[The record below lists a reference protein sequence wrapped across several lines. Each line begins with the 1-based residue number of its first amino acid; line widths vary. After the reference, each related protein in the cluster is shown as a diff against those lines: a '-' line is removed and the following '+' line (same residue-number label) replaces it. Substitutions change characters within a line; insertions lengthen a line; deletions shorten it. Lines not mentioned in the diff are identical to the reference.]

1 MSDTSSQ
8 HPPPDDTVVPG
19 HDSAVLPEAE
29 DFLELAAD
37 EPPDVLDEVTVDDD
51 ATAESGGLPDLPP
64 AELDKVYGLPI
75 PEVELLLKAQQEAQ
89 ARAYKIVRH
98 LRAAQD
104 KISEIR
110 QEKKELVAEL
120 RSSQQTNERLR
131 NELEALKQQYEN
143 AVKSATSV
151 QALLRQHEGKIAEQT
166 LQIGKLNELI
176 ETSRKKL
183 LDLQQCREELNAAKK
198 AAAEHELELQML
210 RENCSQASQRNELL
224 QAQLDEAR
232 TEREEL
238 IKLMR
243 AAMAR
248 LEKHRGTGTS

>member
-1 MSDTSSQ
+1 MSDKSSPY
-8 HPPPDDTVVPG
+8 PPPDDTVVPG
-19 HDSAVLPEAE
+19 HESAVLPEGE

-37 EPPDVLDEVTVDDD
+37 KPPDALDEVTVDDD
-51 ATAESGGLPDLPP
+51 STAESGGFPDLPP

-120 RSSQQTNERLR
+120 RSSEQANERLR
-131 NELEALKQQYEN
+131 NELDALKQRHED
-143 AVKSATSV
+143 AAKSAASV
-151 QALLRQHEGKIAEQT
+151 QALLRQHEGKIAEQL

-176 ETSRKKL
+176 ETSRRKL
-183 LDLQQCREELNAAKK
+183 LDLQLCREELNAAKK

-210 RENCSQASQRNELL
+210 REEHTQVSQRNEVL
-224 QAQLDEAR
+224 QSQLEEAR

-248 LEKHRGTGTS
+248 LEKHRGPGAS